1 MSDNKKISTN
11 RGFLK
16 RNSFIIIFIVV
27 LVIGSTYLYL
37 DNKGL
42 IQNIIKVNPTIE
54 PIIEKKEVNSNKNL
68 EMKVANL
75 EKLIL
80 ELSLTMQDVQTKN
93 FEPKITQPQQN
104 IIEVKDLDAYELL
117 KSMNLIL
124 LNIDDQQIRNSNVT
138 KLQSQFMFFTEPRLQ
153 SLLSL
158 PDSTFIQEQLSKNE
172 NSFVKEEFLK
182 NSKINWFKNITQN
195 IFKISVSRISASAV
209 GLFMS
214 AIENKNYLSAVINY
228 ENLTSNQKIFF
239 KETYQIAKAYEEQKS
254 FLENLF

>member
-1 MSDNKKISTN
+1 
-11 RGFLK
+11 
-16 RNSFIIIFIVV
+16 
-27 LVIGSTYLYL
+27 
-37 DNKGL
+37 
-42 IQNIIKVNPTIE
+42 
-54 PIIEKKEVNSNKNL
+54 
-68 EMKVANL
+68 MKVANL

-182 NSKINWFKNITQN
+182 NPKINWFKNITQN